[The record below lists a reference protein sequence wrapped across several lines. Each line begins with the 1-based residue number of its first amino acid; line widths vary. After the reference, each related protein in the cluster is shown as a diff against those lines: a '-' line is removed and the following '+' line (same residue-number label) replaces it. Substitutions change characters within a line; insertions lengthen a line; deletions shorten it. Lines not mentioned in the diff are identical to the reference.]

1 VVVAEVVTIA
11 DVVVLVEELMAVD
24 VDVVVINAVDVVVD
38 AGVVCVVVVDV
49 PQDVKTNDAAIKQHK
64 ITQNT
69 LLFM

>member
-11 DVVVLVEELMAVD
+11 DVVVLVEELMT

-38 AGVVCVVVVDV
+38 TGVVCVVVVDV
-49 PQDVKTNDAAIKQHK
+49 PQDVNTSDAAIKQHM

-69 LLFM
+69 LLFI

>member
-1 VVVAEVVTIA
+1 MVVAEAVTIA
-11 DVVVLVEELMAVD
+11 DVVVLVEELMT

-49 PQDVKTNDAAIKQHK
+49 PQDVNTSDAAIKQHK

-69 LLFM
+69 LLFI